1 MPDIFS
7 VNNYGLPEP
16 YIHTDIIT
24 RGTFNLP
31 THNHDFWQII
41 IVTDGILN
49 ITTLQDYSSLRSG
62 DVHILPP
69 NQYHSLQSDSGYS
82 QIGINLN
89 HQHDIRGIISMMER
103 LFTEPVN
110 LHVDRAPLLAE
121 QISQK
126 NALGTPLAYA
136 QMASLIDLFVFDC
149 IEIMES
155 DEKKRFDAKLIE
167 YLNDHMSETLHLSD
181 IAAHFYISVPHLERL
196 CKSSFNTGVMTQL
209 QLRRLKHAQLLLSS
223 TEMMVQEIGQ
233 AVGYPDPAHFTGFFV
248 RLCGISPREYR
259 KQMRK
264 YG

>member
-16 YIHTDIIT
+16 YIHTNILT
-24 RGTFNLP
+24 RGAFELP
-31 THNHDFWQII
+31 MHSHDFWQII
-41 IVTDGILN
+41 VVTDGILN
-49 ITTLQDYSSLRSG
+49 ITTHQDYRPLRSG

-69 NQYHSLQSDSGYS
+69 KKYHALQSDDGYS

-89 HQHDIRGIISMMER
+89 PRINTRGIISMMER
-103 LFTEPVN
+103 LFVEPVN
-110 LHVDRAPLLAE
+110 LHVDKVLLLAE

-136 QMASLIDLFVFDC
+136 QMASLIDMFVFDC

-155 DEKKRFDAKLIE
+155 DEKKRFDSKLIE
-167 YLNDHMSETLHLSD
+167 YLDDHMSETLHLSD
-181 IAAHFYISVPHLERL
+181 IAAHFYISIPHLERL
-196 CKSSFNTGVMTQL
+196 CKASFNTGVMAQL

-233 AVGYPDPAHFTGFFV
+233 AVGYTDPAHFTGFFV
-248 RLCGISPREYR
+248 RLCGMSPREYR